1 MSAGPMPLSVEMLKK
16 HDRRLNCATGRRD
29 DRRRHLAFSSTTTLS
44 SSDSQSSAEL
54 APRVHTP
61 TNQKRV
67 HYDIPD
73 NPPTSSV
80 SSSVPHP
87 PPPPRVY
94 QDALAV
100 GGDGDHAAMAPPI
113 ISFPIKIQGIELSR
127 AKTNSRTTATIDNVK
142 LMTRSVRR
150 WQREARKMSQERMQV
165 DSLEKDSGS
174 RSAAGKK
181 MKKSKKKKKKEEGH
195 SS

>member
-1 MSAGPMPLSVEMLKK
+1 MPLSVEMLKK

-80 SSSVPHP
+80 SSSVPRHP
-87 PPPPRVY
+87 PPPPVY

-100 GGDGDHAAMAPPI
+100 SGDGDHAAMAPPI

-150 WQREARKMSQERMQV
+150 WQREARKMSQERMRV

-181 MKKSKKKKKKEEGH
+181 KKSKKKKKKKEQEGH